1 MTMTMHVSLPCPG
14 DLATD
19 PELAVLALLDATL
32 AIAVQALIAS
42 NPELLY
48 DDDDLTKPPRVIAA
62 QQIVVLHRELS
73 DALQEYRTLIP
84 PCEFPGEDIP
94 F

>member
-1 MTMTMHVSLPCPG
+1 MTMHVSLPYPE

-32 AIAVQALIAS
+32 AITVQALIAS

-48 DDDDLTKPPRVIAA
+48 DEDALTMPRRAIAA

-73 DALQEYRTLIP
+73 DALHEYRTLIP
-84 PCEFPGEDIP
+84 PRDITGEDIP

>member
-1 MTMTMHVSLPCPG
+1 MTMHVSMPSTE

-32 AIAVQALIAS
+32 AITVQALIAS
-42 NPELLY
+42 NPELLF
-48 DDDDLTKPPRVIAA
+48 DDDVLTKPPRAIVAH
-62 QQIVVLHRELS
+62 QIVMLHRELS
-73 DALQEYRTLIP
+73 DALHEYRTLIP
-84 PCEFPGEDIP
+84 PCDFPGEDIP